1 MLKALIF
8 LLIFQIVGEAVVFAL
23 RLAFPGPVLGMVA
36 LLVFLLAKPAALDAI
51 KPTALDMLRH
61 LSLLFVPAG
70 VGIMLHGERL
80 KAEGWKLALAVLV
93 STLLTLAVTALVTQ
107 WAIRRL
113 SPASEAEV
121 KVKVDAQDPAA

>member
-1 MLKALIF
+1 MLKALTI
-8 LLIFQIVGEAVVFAL
+8 LLIFQIAGEAVVFASG
-23 RLAFPGPVLGMVA
+23 LAFPGPVLGMVA
-36 LLVFLLAKPAALDAI
+36 LLAYLLVRPAMLEAI

-93 STLLTLAVTALVTQ
+93 STLLTLAVTALATQ
-107 WAIRRL
+107 WAIRL
-113 SPASEAEV
+113 LGPAP
-121 KVKVDAQDPAA
+121 DPQGPAA